1 MNNQNNDN
9 KNKPWPDL
17 LIHLAISCVLTY
29 FILLLIEQSWP
40 NSVTP
45 FLNSR
50 WLLWGAG
57 ILVLIALIVT
67 GFDRKSVPG
76 KPVTGQSKHTGN
88 QLS

>member
-17 LIHLAISCVLTY
+17 LIHLALSCIVTY

-57 ILVLIALIVT
+57 LLILIVLLVT
-67 GFDRKSVPG
+67 RFGRKSVSG
-76 KPVTGQSKHTGN
+76 KPLTDQSKDTGN